1 MPKGKGKSKK
11 SDKSA
16 SGGTTPGSVD
26 RLSVESKSASNVA
39 LSVDVPV
46 SATPPKPGELAF
58 YSRDVDEVLSALQS
72 VTSLKEPELCRKFD
86 VHISSETS
94 MPEEG
99 IQAARDLYL
108 EVAREQEVLISKF
121 NAISSQKIVL
131 SNEFVG
137 IKERILS
144 LSEETSRGLHQRDVL
159 HNLADELS
167 RQKEVIVILKY
178 IWFNLIMTCALC
190 FY

>member
-11 SDKSA
+11 SEK
-16 SGGTTPGSVD
+16 
-26 RLSVESKSASNVA
+26 
-39 LSVDVPV
+39 PV
-46 SATPPKPGELAF
+46 SAGTASGTVVDGKPVQEVSSAVDANIPTVPPKPGELAF
-58 YSRDVDEVLSALQS
+58 YARDVDEVLSVLQS
-72 VTSLKEPELCRKFD
+72 VTSLKESELCKRFD

-121 NAISSQKIVL
+121 NAISSQKSVL

-137 IKERILS
+137 MKERILS

-167 RQKEVIVILKY
+167 RQKEVNVLFLSFYDTEILLVG
-178 IWFNLIMTCALC
+178 NV
-190 FY
+190 